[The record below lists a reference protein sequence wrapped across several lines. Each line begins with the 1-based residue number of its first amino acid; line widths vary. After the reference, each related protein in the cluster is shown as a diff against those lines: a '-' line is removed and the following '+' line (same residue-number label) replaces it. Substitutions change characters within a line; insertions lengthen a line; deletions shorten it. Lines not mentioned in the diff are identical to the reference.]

1 MKVIG
6 GWGGSGVG
14 VQTARDNE
22 IRPLERRESVKCCD
36 IERYKSGGSVNILPG
51 SIRFM
56 LEISNTVR

>member
-6 GWGGSGVG
+6 GAGGVG

-22 IRPLERRESVKCCD
+22 IQPSERRESVNCGD
-36 IERYKSGGSVNILPG
+36 TIRYKSGVSVNILPG